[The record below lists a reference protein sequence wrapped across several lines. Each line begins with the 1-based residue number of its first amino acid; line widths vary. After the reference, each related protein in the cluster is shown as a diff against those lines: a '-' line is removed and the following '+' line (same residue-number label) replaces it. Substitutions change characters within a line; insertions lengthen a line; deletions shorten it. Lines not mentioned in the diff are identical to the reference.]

1 MNFRFFLI
9 QSLHHQLAICLSAI
23 ILLIALVTAYM
34 SYSAELENALE
45 VQNHHLTH
53 IAQSLD
59 PKSITEDSSEVL
71 KKVASEQLD
80 DKIIVQQLDPN
91 RVFQRAEPYLP
102 TNLSD
107 GLQALT
113 IHGTPFRMYVKTF
126 SPEIKLAIFQKANSI
141 HKIAFR
147 EAMRTFLSVLAA
159 LPFSIFFL
167 YVFIKGRFKTI
178 KQMANDVRD
187 SVEKGV
193 KPIVDTQIPE
203 EVRPFV
209 YSVNQVLVK
218 VSNTISA
225 QRRFVADAAHE
236 LRSSLAS
243 VMIQVDHLDSEELSE
258 VSKRK
263 VISLKARIKRASDFQ
278 NQLITYARLHDSDHP
293 KGKSVAVLSIFR
305 RVIEDMIP
313 LAEEKNINISVI
325 GYDDIL
331 IDVSELDLLLL
342 VKNLVDNA
350 IRFTPQN
357 GKIKLSIFY
366 WYGQYIIE
374 VSDNGPGIAETERE
388 MVFEPYYRI
397 PGNGQTGTG
406 LGLSIVK
413 NIVIRNRANIQIKYT
428 DEVAKTGLTVWVIF
442 SSSEHFDGVMNKGHL
457 TS

>member
-1 MNFRFFLI
+1 MNFRFFLK
-9 QSLHHQLAICLSAI
+9 QSLQNQLSVCLSAI
-23 ILLIALVTAYM
+23 VLLIAIVTAYI
-34 SYSAELENALE
+34 SYLAELEDALE
-45 VQNHHLTH
+45 AQNHHLTH
-53 IAQSLD
+53 IAQSFD
-59 PKSITEDSSEVL
+59 PKSITEDSSEAE
-71 KKVASEQLD
+71 KQVAGEQLD
-80 DKIIVQQLDPN
+80 DQIYIQQLELN
-91 RVFQRAEPYLP
+91 RKFQRAQPYLP

-107 GLQALT
+107 GLQTLT
-113 IHGTPFRMYVKTF
+113 VHGTPFRMYVKTF
-126 SPEIKLAIFQKANSI
+126 TPEIKLAIFQKANVI
-141 HKIAFR
+141 HKMAFR

-167 YVFIKGRFKTI
+167 YVFIKGRFKTM

-187 SVEKGV
+187 SLEKGV
-193 KPIVDTQIPE
+193 KPIVDIQVPE

-263 VISLKARIKRASDFQ
+263 VVSLKARIKRASDFQ
-278 NQLITYARLHDSDHP
+278 NQLITYARLHDSVQT
-293 KGKSVAVLSIFR
+293 KTKSIAVLSIFR

-331 IDVSELDLLLL
+331 MDVSELDLLLL

-350 IRFTPQN
+350 IRFTPKN

-388 MVFEPYYRI
+388 KVFEPYYRI

-413 NIVIRNRANIQIKYT
+413 NIVVRNHANIQIKYT
-428 DEVAKTGLTVWVIF
+428 DEVAKAGLTVWVIF
-442 SSSEHFDGVMNKGHL
+442 SAPEHSDGVSRAHL